1 MPMGDTFVPVL
12 VAYAAL
18 QVIEWSPPGSGDYL
32 TRFEKHRDQIER
44 IANGKHQGG
53 QVEGDGSIIVQRHD
67 VRAGR

>member
-1 MPMGDTFVPVL
+1 MPVEGTFVPVL

-53 QVEGDGSIIVQRHD
+53 QVEEDGSIVVLRHD
-67 VRAGR
+67 VRAVC